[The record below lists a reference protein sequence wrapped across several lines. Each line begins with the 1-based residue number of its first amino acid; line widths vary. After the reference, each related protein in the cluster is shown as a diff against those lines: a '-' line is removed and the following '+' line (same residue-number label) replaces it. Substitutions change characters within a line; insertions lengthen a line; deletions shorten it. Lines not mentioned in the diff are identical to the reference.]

1 VSVAGTALLQ
11 IRLLGELQV
20 RRGGDVLALP
30 ASRRTRALLAY
41 LVASGASHSR
51 SGLCDLLWEGPD
63 DPRAALRWS
72 LTKLRPL
79 VDDESF
85 HRLRAD
91 REHVSFQP
99 SACDIDTQQVQAL
112 LAGGVEHAPLA
123 ALEQAAGLLQG
134 EFLGG
139 LDLPACYRFHQWCM
153 AQREQHGGLRRRVLD
168 TLVERLAKSP
178 EQALPHARAM
188 VAADPLA
195 AGAHATVV
203 RLLALAGRYPEAE
216 QHYGWARD
224 LLRREV
230 SMADGGPLDQAIR
243 DARRALRPPIA
254 VAPASSASR
263 VGREPPE
270 HQIPLIGR
278 AGERALIES
287 ALQAPTG
294 TRRLLLFAGEPG
306 IGKSRLLDHLAH
318 AAGDAGQAV
327 VRGRCFEAE
336 MVRPYGLWIDALRSF
351 DASGMPAGTLAQA
364 APLLAGGQHAAGGSR
379 ETLFDAALGLVRRMA
394 FVQPLALLLDD
405 LQWIDEGSAALL
417 HYVVRQLDPAA
428 PLVLAGAARSGEVD
442 DNPWARS
449 LLQSLA
455 REDRLQQA
463 QVGPLEFADAAMLL
477 RAASAELDAADVL
490 RHAGG
495 NPLYLLE
502 LSRAARRGAQ
512 GAGRSLDAL
521 IEQRLHA
528 LDDGARDLLAWA
540 AAMGR
545 ELRPET
551 LAAATGLPM
560 AQVLAGLERFTRRG
574 LLVPTGEGHFD
585 FTHDLVRDGVYRALS
600 QPRRRAIHRQIA
612 QALQA
617 ASAADPR
624 LHGEIVR
631 HAALADDS
639 WATARACRAAA
650 DHCLR
655 VFANRD
661 AAAVADRGLAY
672 LDDLPRGTERAALEI
687 GLLRLRLLAVA
698 ASPGG
703 NALTALAQR
712 LQRAI
717 TTAEALELYAEA
729 ASGWEVLSLWQQQA
743 GDIQGT
749 QQATLFAQQATR
761 RADAATH
768 CRQLAN
774 SGRCL
779 LDIEA
784 DVVRGRALLEEAEAL
799 AAGLQLKVM
808 ELEWG
813 RGLLARAAGDL
824 DAARAALERATAMAG
839 AAENHWREYECMVW
853 SATIDWER
861 QRYADVLVQAGNIVQ
876 VVRRMGETQ
885 APFAEA
891 LAALARLR
899 RGDASAAS
907 TLAAALQALREI
919 DDKAHLAYA
928 LNEAAAL
935 ALDDG
940 RAEDAA
946 GCAAEALSAAQ
957 AVRRPTEEA
966 VASARLAAARRDAAL
981 LPQLQ
986 ACTSV
991 SARASGALEAAAQRL
1006 TTLLSTPAPQTLA
1019 TDSPGDRPCHESS
1032 SSAAST
1038 SPRPTSS

>member
-1 VSVAGTALLQ
+1 MAVPDTALLH
-11 IRLLGELQV
+11 IRLLGELEV
-20 RRGGDVLALP
+20 RRGGNVLALP
-30 ASRRTRALLAY
+30 ASRRTRALLAH
-41 LVASGASHSR
+41 LVATGTPHSR
-51 SGLCDLLWEGPD
+51 SALCDLLWEGPD

-72 LTKLRPL
+72 LSKLRQV
-79 VDDESF
+79 VDDERMK
-85 HRLRAD
+85 RLRTD
-91 REHVSFQP
+91 REHVSFGVVD
-99 SACDIDTQQVQAL
+99 CRVDTNEVRSLLEAGVQHASRADL
-112 LAGGVEHAPLA
+112 EHAA
-123 ALEQAAGLLQG
+123 TLLQG

-139 LDLPACYRFHQWCM
+139 LDLPACYRFHQWSM
-153 AQREQHGGLRRRVLD
+153 AQRDQYGALRRRVLGA
-168 TLVERLAKSP
+168 LVERLAKSP

-195 AGAHATVV
+195 EGAHATVV

-216 QHYGWARD
+216 QHHGWARD

-243 DARRALRPPIA
+243 DARRALRSPIA
-254 VAPASSASR
+254 IARAPSVPRA
-263 VGREPPE
+263 GRESPE

-287 ALQAPTG
+287 TLQAPPG

-364 APLLAGGQHAAGGSR
+364 APLLAGGQHAASGSR

-394 FVQPLALLLDD
+394 SVRPLALLLDD

-417 HYVVRQLDPAA
+417 HYVARQLDPAA

-442 DNPWARS
+442 DNPWARA

-455 REDRLQQA
+455 REDRLLQA
-463 QVGPLEFADAAMLL
+463 EVGPLDLAEAAMLL

-490 RHAGG
+490 HHSGG

-502 LSRAARRGAQ
+502 LSRAARSGAQ
-512 GAGRSLDAL
+512 ETSRGLDAL
-521 IEQRLHA
+521 IQQRLQA
-528 LDDGARDLLAWA
+528 LDDRARDLLAWA

-551 LAAATGLPM
+551 LAVAAGMPVAEM
-560 AQVLAGLERFTRRG
+560 LATLERFTRHG
-574 LLVPTGEGHFD
+574 LLTPTGEGHFD
-585 FTHDLVRDGVYRALS
+585 FAHDLVRDGVYRALS

-617 ASAADPR
+617 ASTADPR

-631 HAALADDS
+631 HAALAGDPH
-639 WATARACRAAA
+639 ATVRACLAAA

-661 AAAVADRGLAY
+661 AAAVADNGLAW
-672 LDDLPRGTERAALEI
+672 LEDLPHGRDRVALEI
-687 GLLRLRLLAVA
+687 GLLRLRLLAA
-698 ASPGG
+698 TSPSS
-703 NALTALAQR
+703 NALPALAQR

-717 TTAEALELYAEA
+717 TTAEALELHAQA
-729 ASGWEVLSLWQQQA
+729 ASGLEVLSLWQQQA
-743 GDIQGT
+743 GDVQGA
-749 QQATLFAQQATR
+749 QQATLDAQQATR
-761 RADAATH
+761 RADAGTH

-784 DVVRGRALLEEAEAL
+784 DVARGRALLAEAESL
-799 AAGLQLKVM
+799 AAGLELKVM
-808 ELEWG
+808 DLEWG
-813 RGLLARAAGDL
+813 RGLLARAAGEL
-824 DAARAALERATAMAG
+824 DAARAALERATALAA

-853 SATIDWER
+853 CAIIDWER
-861 QRYADVLVQAGNIVQ
+861 RRYADVLEQAGRIAE
-876 VVRRMGETQ
+876 VVRRMGETHS
-885 APFAEA
+885 PFAEA

-899 RGDASAAS
+899 RGDVASVAALPS
-907 TLAAALQALREI
+907 ALQALRDI

-935 ALDDG
+935 ALD
-940 RAEDAA
+940 EDRDEEAA
-946 GCAAEALSAAQ
+946 ACAAEALSAAQ
-957 AVRRPTEEA
+957 AVRRPTEVA
-966 VASARLAAARRDAAL
+966 VACARLAAARRDAAL
-981 LPQLQ
+981 LPQSP
-986 ACTSV
+986 AGPSV
-991 SARASGALEAAAQRL
+991 SARAAAAISLAAQRL
-1006 TTLLSTPAPQTLA
+1006 ATLVPTLPRQTPAPGQT
-1019 TDSPGDRPCHESS
+1019 GDPPCHESS
-1032 SSAAST
+1032 LSAVST
-1038 SPRPTSS
+1038 SLRPTR

>member
-1 VSVAGTALLQ
+1 
-11 IRLLGELQV
+11 
-20 RRGGDVLALP
+20 
-30 ASRRTRALLAY
+30 
-41 LVASGASHSR
+41 
-51 SGLCDLLWEGPD
+51 D

-72 LTKLRPL
+72 LTKLRPV
-79 VDDESF
+79 VDDEHV

-99 SACDIDTQQVQAL
+99 SACEVDTLKVQAL
-112 LAGGVEHAPLA
+112 LASGVEHAPLA

-153 AQREQHGGLRRRVLD
+153 AEREQHGALRRRVLS
-168 TLVERLAKSP
+168 TLVERLAQEP
-178 EQALPHARAM
+178 DQALPHARAM

-195 AGAHATVV
+195 EGAHATLV
-203 RLLALAGRYPEAE
+203 RLLAAAGRYPEAE
-216 QHYGWARD
+216 QHYAWARD
-224 LLRREV
+224 LLRREI

-243 DARRALRPPIA
+243 RARRALRSPAA
-254 VAPASSASR
+254 VAPPRATPGDDDR
-263 VGREPPE
+263 PPPE
-270 HQIPLIGR
+270 HEIPLVGR
-278 AGERALIES
+278 TSERALIER
-287 ALQAPTG
+287 ALQAGPG

-306 IGKSRLLDHLAH
+306 IGKSRLLDHLAQ
-318 AAGDAGQAV
+318 AAGGAGHV
-327 VRGRCFEAE
+327 VMRGRCFEAE
-336 MVRPYGLWIDALRSF
+336 MVRPYGLWIDALRSL

-364 APLLAGGQHAAGGSR
+364 APLLAGGENAAGGSR
-379 ETLFDAALGLVRRMA
+379 EALFDAALGLVRGIA
-394 FVQPLALLLDD
+394 SAQPLALLLDD
-405 LQWIDEGSAALL
+405 LQWIDEGSAALM

-428 PLVLAGAARSGEVD
+428 PLVAAGAARSGEVD

-455 REDRLQQA
+455 REGRLWQA
-463 QVGPLEFADAAMLL
+463 EVGPLELADAQMLL
-477 RAASAELDAADVL
+477 HAASAELDASDAL
-490 RHAGG
+490 RQSGG

-502 LSRAARRGAQ
+502 LSRAARRGGQ
-512 GAGRSLDAL
+512 GTGRSLDTL

-528 LDDGARDLLAWA
+528 LDEGARDLLAWA

-545 ELRPET
+545 ELRPEP
-551 LAAATGLPM
+551 LATATGLPV
-560 AQVLAGLERFTRRG
+560 AQVLSRLELFTRRG
-574 LLVPTGEGHFD
+574 LLAPTGEGHFD
-585 FTHDLVRDGVYRALS
+585 FTHDLVRESVYRALS

-617 ASAADPR
+617 ASTADPR

-631 HAALADDS
+631 HAALAGDA
-639 WATARACRAAA
+639 WATARACLAAG

-661 AAAVADRGLAY
+661 AAAVAERGLAW
-672 LDDLPRGTERAALEI
+672 LEDVPHGTDRVVLEI
-687 GLLRLRLLAVA
+687 GLLRVRLLAVA
-698 ASPGG
+698 ARPGG
-703 NALTALAQR
+703 TTMTALAHR

-717 TTAEALELYAEA
+717 ASAEALELHA
-729 ASGWEVLSLWQQQA
+729 AAAVGWDALSIWQQQA
-743 GDIQGT
+743 SDIEGA
-749 QQATLFAQQATR
+749 QQATLSAEQATR

-768 CRQLAN
+768 CRQLAT

-784 DVVRGRALLEEAEAL
+784 DMARGRALLDEAEAL

-808 ELEWG
+808 ELAWG
-813 RGLLARAAGDL
+813 RGLLARAAGEL
-824 DAARAALERATAMAG
+824 DAAHAALERATAMAA
-839 AAENHWREYECMVW
+839 AAENRWREYECMVW
-853 SATIDWER
+853 SAIIDWER
-861 QRYADVLVQAGNIVQ
+861 QRYADVLEQTGSIAEVA
-876 VVRRMGETQ
+876 RRMGETQ

-899 RGDASAAS
+899 RGDAGAA
-907 TLAAALQALREI
+907 TALAAALQALRDI

-940 RAEDAA
+940 RDDEAA
-946 GCAAEALSAAQ
+946 ACAAEALAAAQ
-957 AVRRPTEEA
+957 AVRRPTEVA

-981 LPQLQ
+981 LPQ
-986 ACTSV
+986 APTGPTA
-991 SARASGALEAAAQRL
+991 SARAAAALKDAAQRL
-1006 TTLLSTPAPQTLA
+1006 TTLLPTPSRQTLA
-1019 TDSPGDRPCHESS
+1019 PHPPGDAPCHESS

-1038 SPRPTSS
+1038 SLRPTSS

>member
-1 VSVAGTALLQ
+1 
-11 IRLLGELQV
+11 
-20 RRGGDVLALP
+20 
-30 ASRRTRALLAY
+30 
-41 LVASGASHSR
+41 
-51 SGLCDLLWEGPD
+51 
-63 DPRAALRWS
+63 
-72 LTKLRPL
+72 
-79 VDDESF
+79 
-85 HRLRAD
+85 
-91 REHVSFQP
+91 
-99 SACDIDTQQVQAL
+99 
-112 LAGGVEHAPLA
+112 
-123 ALEQAAGLLQG
+123 
-134 EFLGG
+134 
-139 LDLPACYRFHQWCM
+139 
-153 AQREQHGGLRRRVLD
+153 
-168 TLVERLAKSP
+168 
-178 EQALPHARAM
+178 
-188 VAADPLA
+188 
-195 AGAHATVV
+195 
-203 RLLALAGRYPEAE
+203 
-216 QHYGWARD
+216 
-224 LLRREV
+224 
-230 SMADGGPLDQAIR
+230 
-243 DARRALRPPIA
+243 
-254 VAPASSASR
+254 
-263 VGREPPE
+263 
-270 HQIPLIGR
+270 
-278 AGERALIES
+278 
-287 ALQAPTG
+287 
-294 TRRLLLFAGEPG
+294 
-306 IGKSRLLDHLAH
+306 
-318 AAGDAGQAV
+318 
-327 VRGRCFEAE
+327 
-336 MVRPYGLWIDALRSF
+336 
-351 DASGMPAGTLAQA
+351 
-364 APLLAGGQHAAGGSR
+364 
-379 ETLFDAALGLVRRMA
+379 
-394 FVQPLALLLDD
+394 
-405 LQWIDEGSAALL
+405 
-417 HYVVRQLDPAA
+417 VVRQLDPAT

-463 QVGPLEFADAAMLL
+463 EVGPLELADAAMLL
-477 RAASAELDAADVL
+477 RAASAELDAADAL

-502 LSRAARRGAQ
+502 LSRAALRGAQ

-551 LAAATGLPM
+551 LAAATGLPV

-672 LDDLPRGTERAALEI
+672 LEDLPRGTERVALEI
-687 GLLRLRLLAVA
+687 GLLRLRLLAA
-698 ASPGG
+698 ASPSG
-703 NALTALAQR
+703 NALPVLAHR
-712 LQRAI
+712 LERAI
-717 TTAEALELYAEA
+717 AQAEALELHADA
-729 ASGWEVLSLWQQQA
+729 ACGWEVLSLWQQQTSDVEGA
-743 GDIQGT
+743 
-749 QQATLFAQQATR
+749 QQATLSAQEATR

-779 LDIEA
+779 LDIET
-784 DVVRGRALLEEAEAL
+784 DVARGRALLEEAEAL
-799 AAGLQLKVM
+799 AAALQLKVM

-824 DAARAALERATAMAG
+824 DAARAALERATNLAA
-839 AAENHWREYECMVW
+839 AAENRWREYECMVW

-861 QRYADVLVQAGNIVQ
+861 QRYPDVLAQAARIVE

-899 RGDASAAS
+899 RGDAGAA
-907 TLAAALQALREI
+907 TALAAALQALRDI

-940 RAEDAA
+940 RDDEAA
-946 GCAAEALSAAQ
+946 ACAAEALAAAQ
-957 AVRRPTEEA
+957 AVRRPTEVA

-981 LPQLQ
+981 LPQ
-986 ACTSV
+986 APTGPTA
-991 SARASGALEAAAQRL
+991 SARAAAALKDAAQRL
-1006 TTLLSTPAPQTLA
+1006 TTLLPTPSRQTLA
-1019 TDSPGDRPCHESS
+1019 PHPPGDAPCHESS

-1038 SPRPTSS
+1038 SLRPTSS